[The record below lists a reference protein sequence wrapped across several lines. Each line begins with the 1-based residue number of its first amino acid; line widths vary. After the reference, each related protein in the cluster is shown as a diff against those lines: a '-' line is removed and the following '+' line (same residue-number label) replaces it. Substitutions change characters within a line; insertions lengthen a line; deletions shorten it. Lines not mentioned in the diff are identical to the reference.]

1 MQNSEFLERAYGQ
14 RARLDLTLEGLAACV
29 KCTWH

>member
-1 MQNSEFLERAYGQ
+1 MQNSEFSERAYGQ

-29 KCTWH
+29 KCAWH